1 MIRYRVR
8 KVIELRDSVTGSPVV
23 SSALRIFT
31 SGSLKRL
38 DKGEGL
44 VVLIDDGK
52 DAGIP
57 EKIKISGGM
66 YLEAE
71 CTVDEYSSS
80 SSQVC
85 TLWLLPA
92 FGYTVPVG
100 IAAVKGKASPGAQ
113 IEIADPTNRES
124 LKLAQ
129 DYDPEGTTIRLYH
142 ERGIDPMG
150 RWYRAASG
158 GTSTAMFIGSIVDKT
173 PDYTEYMAF
182 EPDGG
187 IALKPSGTVF
197 YPMMRTFAD
206 DKGEYLAALPFVA
219 AADTELTMTFS
230 VPAGDTADA
239 GTATEGGSSSAGRKG
254 KGGKKSKAGE
264 GSGQTGGQ
272 LREITIKVSP
282 GERLRIDE
290 KEN

>member
-8 KVIELRDSVTGSPVV
+8 KVIELRDSVTGRPVV

-31 SGSLKRL
+31 SGALKRL

-44 VVLIDDGK
+44 VVLIDDGNGH
-52 DAGIP
+52 GIP
-57 EKIKISGGM
+57 EKIKISGSM

-71 CTVDEYSSS
+71 CTVDEYSGS

-85 TLWLLPA
+85 TMWLLPA

-100 IAAVKGKASPGAQ
+100 IAAVKGKASPGAR
-113 IEIADPTNRES
+113 IEIADLVNRES
-124 LKLAQ
+124 LKLAE
-129 DYDPEGTTIRLYH
+129 DYDPEAGTIKLYH

-173 PDYTEYMAF
+173 PDYTEYTAF
-182 EPDGG
+182 EPDSST
-187 IALKPSGTVF
+187 ALKPSGTVF

-206 DKGEYLAALPFVA
+206 DKGEYLAALPFVT

-230 VPAGDTADA
+230 TLAAKDATEA
-239 GTATEGGSSSAGRKG
+239 GTAAEGLK
-254 KGGKKSKAGE
+254 
-264 GSGQTGGQ
+264 
-272 LREITIKVSP
+272 REITIKLSP
-282 GERLRIDE
+282 GERIRIDE